1 MASKD
6 HSRARHANALRRK
19 KPTRPPY
26 DRILVVCEG
35 KKTEPNYFE
44 EIRIEARISAIH
56 VCVLPSGFGAQPSR
70 VVEFAVSKFKETK
83 GFEKVFAVFDRD
95 DHPCYANAV
104 RRAESLDRKLKNDEN
119 EQIVFKAIVSVPSFE
134 LWLLLHYVDI
144 QAFYHRDEVLRRLRE
159 HLPNYEKGNDEL
171 YTLTQGMLAT
181 ATSRAER
188 LRTRFS
194 RLPGEEAY
202 TDVDELVGILR
213 SLSSKPGIFGINV
226 SPNHD

>member
-1 MASKD
+1 MARND
-6 HSRARHANALRRK
+6 NFRARPANALRRK

-44 EIRIEARISAIH
+44 EIRIEARISPIH

-70 VVEFAVSKFKETK
+70 VVEFAVSKFEETK

-95 DHPCYANAV
+95 DHPCCANAV
-104 RRAESLDRKLKNDEN
+104 RRAELLDRKLENDEN
-119 EQIVFKAIVSVPSFE
+119 EKVVFKAIVSVPSFE

-144 QAFYHRDEVLRRLRE
+144 QAYHHRDEVLRRLRV
-159 HLPNYEKGNDEL
+159 HIPNYEKGNNGL
-171 YTLTQGMLAT
+171 YTQTQGMLVV

-188 LRTRFS
+188 LRARFS
-194 RLPGEEAY
+194 RFPGEEPY
-202 TDVDELVGILR
+202 TDVDELVGMLR
-213 SLSSKPGIFGINV
+213 SLTSRS
-226 SPNHD
+226 

>member
-1 MASKD
+1 MARND
-6 HSRARHANALRRK
+6 NSRARHTNALQRK

-44 EIRIEARISAIH
+44 EIRIEARIPAIH

-70 VVEFAVSKFKETK
+70 VVEFAVSKFEETK

-104 RRAESLDRKLKNDEN
+104 KRAESLDRKLKNDEN
-119 EQIVFKAIVSVPSFE
+119 EQVVFKAIVSVPSFE
-134 LWLLLHYVDI
+134 LWLLLHYANI
-144 QAFYHRDEVLRRLRE
+144 QAYHHRDEVLRRLRV
-159 HLPNYEKGNDEL
+159 HIPNYEKGNDGL
-171 YTLTQGMLAT
+171 YTQTQGMLAI

-202 TDVDELVGILR
+202 TDVDELVSVLR
-213 SLSSKPGIFGINV
+213 SLTRSS
-226 SPNHD
+226 

>member
-1 MASKD
+1 MARDD
-6 HSRARHANALRRK
+6 HSRARHVSALRRK

-44 EIRIEARISAIH
+44 EIRMEARIPAIH
-56 VCVLPSGFGAQPSR
+56 VYVLPSGFGTQPSR
-70 VVEFAVSKFKETK
+70 VVEFAVATFKETK

-95 DHPCYANAV
+95 DHPSYVDAV
-104 RRAESLDRKLKNDEN
+104 KRVESLDGKLKNDEN
-119 EQIVFKAIVSVPSFE
+119 EHVVFKAIVSVPSFE

-144 QAFYHRDEVLRRLRE
+144 QAFHHRDIVLHRLRAYI
-159 HLPNYEKGNDEL
+159 PNYEKGNDGL
-171 YTLTQGMLAT
+171 YTLTQGMLPIAT
-181 ATSRAER
+181 KRAEH

-202 TDVDELVGILR
+202 TDVDELVSVLR
-213 SLSSKPGIFGINV
+213 SLTRV
-226 SPNHD
+226 T